1 MMTRLEEELAEEKE
15 RRAYLEKLR
24 LQLMALIGKGYI
36 EGVEEQIRRGS
47 GDFSMLPTMFNKG
60 PGADEETQWDEDDQ
74 KLALELWNEG
84 KEVKDPKKKKV
95 GGKLKKAML
104 ASGAATA
111 LNMRH
116 LLWSVQ
122 DLYENKIKRDGVDE
136 LEHRPKQ
143 KLDAFISD
151 FYYNKHGTAQPSTA
165 QQARQLLTSLSLPL
179 CHSTQA

>member
-1 MMTRLEEELAEEKE
+1 
-15 RRAYLEKLR
+15 
-24 LQLMALIGKGYI
+24 MAT
-36 EGVEEQIRRGS
+36 
-47 GDFSMLPTMFNKG
+47 FSTMFNKG

-122 DLYENKIKRDGVDE
+122 DLYENKIKRDG
-136 LEHRPKQ
+136 RRARAPAK
-143 KLDAFISD
+143 
-151 FYYNKHGTAQPSTA
+151 
-165 QQARQLLTSLSLPL
+165 QARCLHLRFLL
-179 CHSTQA
+179 Q